1 MSIRIRSLVVVLAM
15 LFGMTL
21 SVSPVNAGGAGTLL
35 SRINSSRAGAGLA
48 PLETYWD
55 LTDDARAQANR
66 MAAEGRVFHNPS
78 LASVNGVWQALGENV
93 GVGWDLNEM
102 HDSFMASGAHRA
114 NILGNYNY
122 VGIGVTTDDD
132 GAIWASVVFMRAEPG
147 LNGGDTTT
155 TTVAPTTTTTA
166 PPPAPSPLP
175 DPPPTIS
182 PDPTSPDPTSP
193 EPTPTTTKAPPPPPK
208 ATVSKAPAP
217 QEETPARVLI
227 EAWGRPDGPIVD

>member
-15 LFGMTL
+15 LFGMTV
-21 SVSPVNAGGAGTLL
+21 SVSPAHAGGAGTLL

-132 GAIWASVVFMRAEPG
+132 GAIWAAVVFMRAAPG
-147 LNGGDTTT
+147 LNGGETTT
-155 TTVAPTTTTTA
+155 TTVAPTTTTTTS
-166 PPPAPSPLP
+166 PPPSPPVDPEPTPPIEPTPP
-175 DPPPTIS
+175 D
-182 PDPTSPDPTSP
+182 
-193 EPTPTTTKAPPPPPK
+193 PTPTTTKAPPPPPK
-208 ATVSKAPAP
+208 ATVSKAPDS
-217 QEETPARVLI
+217 QTTPPTRVLI
-227 EAWGRPDGPIVD
+227 EAWGRPVGPIVD